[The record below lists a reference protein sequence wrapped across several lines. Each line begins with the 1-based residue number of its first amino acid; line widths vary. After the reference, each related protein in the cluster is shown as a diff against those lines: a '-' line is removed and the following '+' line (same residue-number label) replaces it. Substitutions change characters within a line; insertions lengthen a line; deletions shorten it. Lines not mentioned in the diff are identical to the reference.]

1 SVDFDSESPRKPEI
15 Q

>member
-1 SVDFDSESPRKPEI
+1 VDFDSESPRRPEI